1 MTIFFYFTRK
11 GWFYVTIQQSNHFKR
26 LPPLQCECGLERLSF
41 YVLLN
46 MYTFCLNLFGMQG
59 LIWMRFKMRF
69 SNELYF
75 SERLDK
81 KLLTS
86 SWQIWIFFMNVRNFW
101 DFVQF
106 LWPSYKVRTLLTY
119 QQYNVNVEWLS
130 IKFNISSVVEF
141 QRWWVLK
148 SKIFAM
154 WWPGFKDY
162 IWFFEM

>member
-1 MTIFFYFTRK
+1 MILFFCTNFKSQILLLGRFWRFFFILQERVGFMLQSSNQTILNVYHHYNVNVVWRD
-11 GWFYVTIQQSNHFKR
+11 
-26 LPPLQCECGLERLSF
+26 CLSTS
-41 YVLLN
+41 YQIC
-46 MYTFCLNLFGMQG
+46 TFCLNLFGMQG

-69 SNELYF
+69 SNELCF

-141 QRWWVLK
+141 QRWWVL
-148 SKIFAM
+148 
-154 WWPGFKDY
+154 
-162 IWFFEM
+162 

>member
-1 MTIFFYFTRK
+1 MTVVWRDCLLRPTK
-11 GWFYVTIQQSNHFKR
+11 YVPSA
-26 LPPLQCECGLERLSF
+26 
-41 YVLLN
+41 
-46 MYTFCLNLFGMQG
+46 NLFGMQG

-148 SKIFAM
+148 SKIFGQESTSLKWKNYYLVVLFTYWLEYSKTSFYAIIVS
-154 WWPGFKDY
+154 WKNLA
-162 IWFFEM
+162 